1 MPTGWIW
8 LKWFDGRTKRQV
20 IGISESN
27 EKKNKWIKGYNLWKK
42 WWPIVSVTYIKFE
55 NGPEIDKTWRLSG
68 RVCVCV
74 NTTQHIIWE
83 YGLIERV

>member
-27 EKKNKWIKGYNLWKK
+27 EKKK
-42 WWPIVSVTYIKFE
+42 
-55 NGPEIDKTWRLSG
+55 
-68 RVCVCV
+68 
-74 NTTQHIIWE
+74 
-83 YGLIERV
+83 